1 MATES
6 QLQSKI
12 IKHLHSL
19 GCYTMKNDPRHRA
32 GVPDLAFWHSDM
44 VGFIEV
50 KAHENSPFRPLQKP
64 TIEKLQNMGIFVV
77 VIYTENWEEYKEKF
91 NLWLG
96 V

>member
-1 MATES
+1 MSEKK
-6 QLQSKI
+6 LQAEI
-12 IKHLHSL
+12 IKHLHKL
-19 GCYTMKNDPRHRA
+19 GCYTVKNDPRMRA
-32 GVPDLAFWHSDM
+32 GVPDLAFWHIEL

-64 TIEKLQNMGIFVV
+64 TIEKLQDMGIFVA
-77 VIYTENWEEYKEKF
+77 VIYAENWDEYKEKF

>member
-1 MATES
+1 M
-6 QLQSKI
+6 
-12 IKHLHSL
+12 
-19 GCYTMKNDPRHRA
+19 RA
-32 GVPDLAFWHSDM
+32 GVPDLAFWHIEL

-64 TIEKLQNMGIFVV
+64 TIEKLQDMGIFVA
-77 VIYTENWEEYKEKF
+77 VIYAENWDEYKEKF